1 MAEIQEMGAN
11 APEQS
16 TLNQFKFRGTGSEYF
31 GIWIVNIL
39 LTILTIGIYSAWA
52 KVRRN
57 RYFYGN
63 LELMGSRF
71 DYHARGSQIF
81 RGRLIVFVFFL
92 FINTASNI
100 FPPLAAFSTLF
111 ILIALPFLV
120 AKGLKFATRVTSYR
134 NVRFNF
140 VGTAGGAFKAV
151 ILGPILAFVTLGLL
165 APVSTRW
172 FARYLFNNLR
182 YGDRPFASEPPLR
195 PLYKALILPMIV
207 FVVGAGMVGFM
218 IFYLVRMSGN
228 TVTGAEVGTDEFKAI
243 IGMIIGSSVFV
254 SFIILS
260 LASLFYRAMV
270 RIIVLSSTVFD
281 EKHPLSS
288 TMSAWRYIW
297 VVISN
302 LIVSMLTLG
311 LARPWAACRYM
322 RLISDTTALT
332 IRGDVGAI
340 MNELE
345 EQGSVASAEF
355 MDIEGI
361 DFGF

>member
-1 MAEIQEMGAN
+1 MAVTEETGTLV
-11 APEQS
+11 PEQS
-16 TLNQFKFRGTGSEYF
+16 TINWFKFHGTGSEYF

-39 LTILTIGIYSAWA
+39 LTIVTLGIYSAWA

-71 DYHARGSQIF
+71 DYHARGGQILK
-81 RGRLIVFVFFL
+81 GRLIVFGALIIFNIL
-92 FINTASNI
+92 TNI
-100 FPPLAAFSTLF
+100 FPPIGFVTSLI

-120 AKGLKFATRVTSYR
+120 ARGLRFSTRVTSYR

-151 ILGPILAFVTLGLL
+151 ILGPILTVVTIGLL

-172 FARYLFNNLR
+172 FSRYFFNNLH
-182 YGDRPFASEPPLR
+182 YGGRPFASEPPLR
-195 PLYKALILPMIV
+195 ALYKALILPFILFVIGAAIYCVIV
-207 FVVGAGMVGFM
+207 
-218 IFYLVRMSGN
+218 FYLVQTSEYVD
-228 TVTGAEVGTDEFKAI
+228 T
-243 IGMIIGSSVFV
+243 GMISDSEEYDALYILVLSTTVFGA
-254 SFIILS
+254 FIIFS
-260 LASLFYRAMV
+260 LTSLVYRAMV

-281 EKHPLSS
+281 EKHPFSS
-288 TMSAWRYIW
+288 NMSAVRYVW

-302 LIVSMLTLG
+302 LIVSIATVG

-322 RLISDTTALT
+322 RLISDTTSIA
-332 IRGDVGAI
+332 IMGDVGTI
-340 MNELE
+340 LNELDAS
-345 EQGSVASAEF
+345 GSVASAEF